1 MPEKKLAAAPQHCAI
16 ELQTRCHSSWLS
28 LKLGEAT
35 LAVEPTALGLGQTR
49 TELAHHQFDREKT
62 TPGGRKLERTKLERT
77 VATTVATAAV
87 ARQFANND
95 L

>member
-1 MPEKKLAAAPQHCAI
+1 MPLRSRILLVPEKLAAAPQHCAI

-62 TPGGRKLERTKLERT
+62 TKADERKEPS
-77 VATTVATAAV
+77 
-87 ARQFANND
+87 
-95 L
+95 